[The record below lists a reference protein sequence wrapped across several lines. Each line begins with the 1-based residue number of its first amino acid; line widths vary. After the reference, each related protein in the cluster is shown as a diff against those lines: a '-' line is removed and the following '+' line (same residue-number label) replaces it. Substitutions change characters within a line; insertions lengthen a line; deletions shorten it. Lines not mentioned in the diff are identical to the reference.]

1 MDNDLTIKQ
10 AREAAAHP
18 PGPRPPARAAG
29 AVPRVILGDW
39 LCWVLSGMWG
49 GREWWD
55 PPAAAARVRGEG
67 SAEMRPG
74 ARKAA
79 GGDGYPSRMNWGG
92 WGVLWGA
99 RGGGGGLFSCFDCR
113 LTRFFTRLIKHGGFL
128 IFLWRYFLGTGWH
141 PVVEK
146 FAQSFFRTLLFW
158 MSQNGVSK
166 LSNL

>member
-1 MDNDLTIKQ
+1 MDNDLTIHQ

-79 GGDGYPSRMNWGG
+79 GGDGYPSRMNWVG
-92 WGVLWGA
+92 WGALWGA
-99 RGGGGGLFSCFDCR
+99 RGTIAGLFRGLRCR
-113 LTRFFTRLIKHGGFL
+113 LTRIRTCGGG
-128 IFLWRYFLGTGWH
+128 RDFLGPSPPPPSARARPFRGETH
-141 PVVEK
+141 PSISQV
-146 FAQSFFRTLLFW
+146 QGPFRIGISLA
-158 MSQNGVSK
+158 
-166 LSNL
+166 

>member
-1 MDNDLTIKQ
+1 MDNDLTIPQ

-55 PPAAAARVRGEG
+55 PPAAAGRVRGEG

-79 GGDGYPSRMNWGG
+79 GGDGYASRMNWGG
-92 WGVLWGA
+92 WGALWGA
-99 RGGGGGLFSCFDCR
+99 RGGGGGLFSCFDCS
-113 LTRFFTRLIKHGGFL
+113 LTRIRSSRTTHAIFEAIRRRASKRQRGLVFLAPSKKDEKLINIR
-128 IFLWRYFLGTGWH
+128 IF
-141 PVVEK
+141 
-146 FAQSFFRTLLFW
+146 AS
-158 MSQNGVSK
+158 
-166 LSNL
+166 

>member
-92 WGVLWGA
+92 WGALWGA

-113 LTRFFTRLIKHGGFL
+113 LTRFFTFWEHSPIHARKRGFRRKSWEFWGSWPYFSVDWAGG
-128 IFLWRYFLGTGWH
+128 
-141 PVVEK
+141 
-146 FAQSFFRTLLFW
+146 
-158 MSQNGVSK
+158 
-166 LSNL
+166 

>member
-1 MDNDLTIKQ
+1 M
-10 AREAAAHP
+10 
-18 PGPRPPARAAG
+18 
-29 AVPRVILGDW
+29 ILGDW

-92 WGVLWGA
+92 WGALWGA

-113 LTRFFTRLIKHGGFL
+113 LRRIWSNQRL
-128 IFLWRYFLGTGWH
+128 
-141 PVVEK
+141 
-146 FAQSFFRTLLFW
+146 
-158 MSQNGVSK
+158 
-166 LSNL
+166 

>member
-1 MDNDLTIKQ
+1 MDNDLTIPQ

-92 WGVLWGA
+92 WGALWGA
-99 RGGGGGLFSCFDCR
+99 RGTIAGLFMCLRSR
-113 LTRFFTRLIKHGGFL
+113 LTRKRTPAKRAPAATSTYDHANKDRRSNDHTVTRAGGL
-128 IFLWRYFLGTGWH
+128 QR
-141 PVVEK
+141 
-146 FAQSFFRTLLFW
+146 
-158 MSQNGVSK
+158 
-166 LSNL
+166 

>member
-1 MDNDLTIKQ
+1 M
-10 AREAAAHP
+10 
-18 PGPRPPARAAG
+18 
-29 AVPRVILGDW
+29 ILGDW

-92 WGVLWGA
+92 WGALWGA
-99 RGGGGGLFSCFDCR
+99 RGTIAGLFMCLRSR
-113 LTRFFTRLIKHGGFL
+113 LTRFLTRP
-128 IFLWRYFLGTGWH
+128 LWACRY
-141 PVVEK
+141 
-146 FAQSFFRTLLFW
+146 
-158 MSQNGVSK
+158 NGR
-166 LSNL
+166 